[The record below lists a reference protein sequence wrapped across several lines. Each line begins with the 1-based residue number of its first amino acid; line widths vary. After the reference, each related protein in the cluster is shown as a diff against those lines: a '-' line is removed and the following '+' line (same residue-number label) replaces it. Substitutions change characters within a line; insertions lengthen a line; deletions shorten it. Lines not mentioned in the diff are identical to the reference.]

1 MPLRALL
8 FVLVA
13 CLAGPGARAESVYLE
28 ELTSAELRELV
39 RNGTTTVI
47 IPAGGTEQNG
57 PHMTLGKHNA
67 RVRVLAG
74 RIATALGHTIVAPV
88 LVYVPEGRIAPPV
101 AHMRFA
107 GTLSIS
113 DEAFRA
119 TLDGAARSL
128 VQHGFRDIVLIGDH
142 GGYQEQLKAVAERL
156 NRDWARS
163 GARAHYIAEYYR
175 ASQEGVAAL
184 LRARGLSAAQVGTH
198 AGAADTALQLAVAPQ
213 TVRSGQLAQAAR
225 EGAAGGVAGDPQAAS
240 AALGQEG
247 ADLIV
252 TQSTAA
258 IRAAL
263 GASRR

>member
-1 MPLRALL
+1 MRRLFALALL
-8 FVLVA
+8 CCA
-13 CLAGPGARAESVYLE
+13 LAARAQSVFLE
-28 ELTSAELRELV
+28 DLTSPELRDAI
-39 RNGTTTVI
+39 RSGATTVI
-47 IPAGGTEQNG
+47 VPAGGTEQNG

-74 RIATALGHTIVAPV
+74 RIAAALGHTIVAPV

-107 GTLSIS
+107 GTLSIT
-113 DEAFRA
+113 DEAFRG

-128 VQHGFRDIVLIGDH
+128 AQHGFKDIVFIGDH
-142 GGYQEQLKAVAERL
+142 GGYQAQLKAAVDRL
-156 NRDWARS
+156 NRDWAPS
-163 GARAHYIAEYYR
+163 GARAHYVAEYYR
-175 ASQEGVAAL
+175 ASQDGVAAL
-184 LRARGLSAAQVGTH
+184 LRARGLSAAQIGTH
-198 AGAADTALQLAVAPQ
+198 AGSADTAVQLAVAPN
-213 TVRSGQLAQAAR
+213 TVRSGLLAQAAR

-240 AALGQEG
+240 AALGQEA

-263 GASRR
+263 AARRH